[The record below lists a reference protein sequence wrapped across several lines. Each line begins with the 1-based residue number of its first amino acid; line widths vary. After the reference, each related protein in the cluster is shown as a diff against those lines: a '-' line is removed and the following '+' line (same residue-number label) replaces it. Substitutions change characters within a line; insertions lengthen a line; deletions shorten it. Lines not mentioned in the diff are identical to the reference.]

1 MQAPSRSGPATRVR
15 RFVSRPHERC
25 SSQERGHEDQKCV
38 EASNYYLADRACAGT
53 LEHVSELTGLIETH
67 RDAITEAARQHKG
80 RTIAV
85 FGSVARGEDAE
96 TSDIDFLVEFEP
108 DSSLFDVLHLQEAL
122 QDLLGRAVDVVSA
135 GGLTDRDDHIRREAI
150 PL

>member
-1 MQAPSRSGPATRVR
+1 MER
-15 RFVSRPHERC
+15 RPPEGRLHPTTNQTNEPELHRKGDSP
-25 SSQERGHEDQKCV
+25 GT
-38 EASNYYLADRACAGT
+38 GT
-53 LEHVSELTGLIETH
+53 LEHVSELTALIETH
-67 RDAITEAARQHKG
+67 RDAITGAARQHKG

-85 FGSVARGEDAE
+85 FGSVARGEDTE

-122 QDLLGRAVDVVSA
+122 QDLLGRRVDVVSA

-150 PL
+150 PR